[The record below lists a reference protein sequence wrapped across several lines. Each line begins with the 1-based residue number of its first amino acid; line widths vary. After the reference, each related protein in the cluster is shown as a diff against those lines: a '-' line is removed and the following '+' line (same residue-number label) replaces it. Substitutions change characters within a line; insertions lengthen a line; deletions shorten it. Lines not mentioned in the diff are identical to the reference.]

1 MTRVLAIAGPTAV
14 GKSAVAARVAGLLDA
29 EVVSCDSMQVYR
41 HMDIGTA
48 KEREDEMGC
57 AVHMVDVCDVGE
69 PYAVAEFQ
77 RDARS
82 AIDDVTAR
90 GHVALLCGG
99 TGLYLDAV
107 VDEMSFP
114 KGDAVGETRLRL
126 ERLEQERGGLYLHEL
141 LASKDPASAR
151 EIHPNN
157 TRRVIRALEMLEE
170 GVSYAE
176 HHEGL
181 KRRRPHYEM
190 RLWALVR
197 PREELYRRIDE
208 RVDAMFAA
216 GLVDEVRAL
225 VDEGIRESKTASQ
238 AIGYKE
244 VLAYLAGEYDLA
256 RARELV
262 CRNTRRYAKRQLS
275 WLRRDGRAQEI
286 DLSTMGADEAAAVI
300 AGDWRQS

>member
-126 ERLEQERGGLYLHEL
+126 ERLGQERGGLYLHEL

-225 VDEGIRESKTASQ
+225 VDEGIRESKTAS
-238 AIGYKE
+238 
-244 VLAYLAGEYDLA
+244 
-256 RARELV
+256 
-262 CRNTRRYAKRQLS
+262 RNTRRYAKRQLS
-275 WLRRDGRAQEI
+275 WLRRDGRAEEI
-286 DLSTMGADEAAAVI
+286 DLASTDADEAAARI
-300 AGDWRQS
+300 ACDWRQS